1 VLCDITLAPLAAVAD
16 GLTAPQPLIYP
27 PPRSDLRAGVVSAI
41 EGFMPLGF
49 LRARSSVRGLTG
61 SASLAA
67 DTLGIVLPVGGQ
79 KDCLRLTAP

>member
-1 VLCDITLAPLAAVAD
+1 M
-16 GLTAPQPLIYP
+16 
-27 PPRSDLRAGVVSAI
+27 SAI